1 MRHAYDPAQKES
13 RRQAILDSALRLF
26 QEVPYA
32 DLRMADLAKRV
43 GLGKGTLYLSFPTK
57 EALFLAVLHLEM
69 AAWFQA
75 VTDRLARTPAD
86 TEPRLAAEILVQ
98 ELLSR
103 PMLPKLHALLYNVL
117 ERNVPLVEAVALA
130 RFLKRGVMA
139 VGEQL
144 ERVVTGLP
152 KGRGAA
158 YVIRFNSLVMGNEL
172 MSARPPE
179 VRGALREA
187 DSSLFDFNFERG
199 LRGAAVDL
207 MAGML
212 GERVSASRSPGPGPA

>member
-1 MRHAYDPAQKES
+1 MRRAYEPAQKES
-13 RRQAILDSALRLF
+13 RRQAILDCALQLF

-32 DLRMADLAKRV
+32 ELRMADLAKRV

-57 EALFLAVLHLEM
+57 EALFLAVLQLEM
-69 AAWFQA
+69 GSWFVAA
-75 VTDRLARTPAD
+75 VDRLGAIPAG
-86 TEPRLAAEILVQ
+86 TEPRLVAEAMVQ
-98 ELLSR
+98 ELLRR

-117 ERNVPLVEAVALA
+117 ERNVPLEDAVAFA

-144 ERVVTGLP
+144 ERVVTDLP
-152 KGRGAA
+152 RGRGAA
-158 YVIRFNSLVMGNEL
+158 YVIRFNTLVMGNQL
-172 MSARPPE
+172 MSSRPPE

-207 MAGML
+207 LAGMV
-212 GERVSASRSPGPGPA
+212 GGRVVL

>member
-13 RRQAILDSALRLF
+13 RRQAILDCALQLF

-57 EALFLAVLHLEM
+57 EALFLAVLQLEM
-69 AAWFQA
+69 GSWFLAAC
-75 VTDRLARTPAD
+75 DRLARTPVD
-86 TEPRLAAEILVQ
+86 TEPRLVADALVQ
-98 ELLSR
+98 ELLRR

-117 ERNVPLVEAVALA
+117 EPNVPLEEAVAFA

-144 ERVVTGLP
+144 ERVLTGLP
-152 KGRGAA
+152 RGRGAA
-158 YVIRFNSLVMGNEL
+158 YVIRFNTLVMGNQL
-172 MSARPPE
+172 MSSRPPM

-199 LRGAAVDL
+199 LRGAAVDML
-207 MAGML
+207 AGML
-212 GERVSASRSPGPGPA
+212 GKNG

>member
-1 MRHAYDPAQKES
+1 MRRAYEPAQKES
-13 RRQAILDSALRLF
+13 RRQAILDCALQLF

-32 DLRMADLAKRV
+32 ELRMADLAKRV
-43 GLGKGTLYLSFPTK
+43 GLGKGTLYLSFPSK
-57 EALFLAVLHLEM
+57 EALFLAVLQLEM
-69 AAWFQA
+69 GSWFVAA
-75 VTDRLARTPAD
+75 VDRLGAIPAG
-86 TEPRLAAEILVQ
+86 TEPRLVAEAMVQ
-98 ELLSR
+98 ELLRR

-117 ERNVPLVEAVALA
+117 ERNVPLEDAVAFA

-144 ERVVTGLP
+144 ERVVTDLP
-152 KGRGAA
+152 RGRGAA
-158 YVIRFNSLVMGNEL
+158 YVIRFNTLVMGNQL
-172 MSARPPE
+172 MSSRPPE

-207 MAGML
+207 LAGMV
-212 GERVSASRSPGPGPA
+212 GGRVVL